1 MDESKLC
8 EHCLESEAGFDSLI
22 DGEYKRL
29 CNSCVELDGAVTI
42 PGPSNVDISKIS
54 THRTVKEI
62 LMSMS
67 GIPKPALK
75 RQEVHLDD
83 LRRIKNEKETENKKF
98 DHEIKHIND
107 ADTPGSWASRILNR
121 RKKLEVEK
129 DDRPSPQAMKL
140 SDIKDDD
147 VLDI

>member
-8 EHCLESEAGFDSLI
+8 EHCLEDEAGFDGLI
-22 DGEYKRL
+22 SGEYKRL
-29 CNSCVELDGAVTI
+29 CNTCVELEGAVTLD
-42 PGPSNVDISKIS
+42 GPSNIDISKIN
-54 THRTVKEI
+54 TRRTVKEV
-62 LMSMS
+62 LMEMS

-75 RQEVHLDD
+75 KKEVHLDD
-83 LRRIKNEKETENKKF
+83 LRRVKKEREAEDKKF

-107 ADTPGSWASRILNR
+107 ADSPGSWASRILNR

-140 SDIKDDD
+140 SEHKDDD